1 MKTRIRMVDVTLHMI
16 PIRGAELS
24 DDSQKFLL
32 SPLNVLFFTKFT
44 KLIHAVRSAGVD
56 AALGDS
62 YSTL

>member
-44 KLIHAVRSAGVD
+44 K
-56 AALGDS
+56 
-62 YSTL
+62 